1 MIIIHKKRK
10 WKLVTFIACLELLK
24 LFQWRLLIGNERF
37 HRWISKD
44 KIEMGR
50 KIICIW
56 IILNIP
62 LFRGFCYLSS
72 KSFKQRNFIFYI
84 FFSPRGIFYSEFYE
98 IQRNV
103 TNKTTVFFNLIRVK
117 QRYLLYQFLL
127 LNTCQRSI
135 YTIYFNCESILF
147 RTPCI

>member
-50 KIICIW
+50 KIICTW

-62 LFRGFCYLSS
+62 LFEDFVISLLKVLNKEILY
-72 KSFKQRNFIFYI
+72 FIL
-84 FFSPRGIFYSEFYE
+84 FFPHGIFYSEFYE